1 MDSYFYGYTKR
12 HKITL
17 HSDNESFYKLP
28 MKVYYIWL

>member
-17 HSDNESFYKLP
+17 HTVIIGFYKLP
-28 MKVYYIWL
+28 MVYYIWL